1 MKPDAAKKAQ
11 LQRKLDKKLNEL
23 GDDRKPK
30 PKKKWIILNLAGKF
44 YESIC

>member
-23 GDDRKPK
+23 GDDRTSPDSKMVRNIK
-30 PKKKWIILNLAGKF
+30 IG
-44 YESIC
+44 